1 MLLLLF
7 FNEVFIGGMLLVPV
21 HLLPLVMIFIAIKLN
36 GQRVRELWIIAVGT
50 TSERSLS
57 NRLFSELSVLL
68 VVLVRDSGQWFVK
81 VIWLGHT
88 TLQSGLVLQLVDAGQ
103 QGICGLTFGQFPMGF
118 HGSIIS
124 IASKPSDR
132 SCGFVVDA
140 VTPSCR

>member
-1 MLLLLF
+1 VLPLLF

-68 VVLVRDSGQWFVK
+68 VVLVRDSG
-81 VIWLGHT
+81 
-88 TLQSGLVLQLVDAGQ
+88 
-103 QGICGLTFGQFPMGF
+103 
-118 HGSIIS
+118 
-124 IASKPSDR
+124 
-132 SCGFVVDA
+132 
-140 VTPSCR
+140 